1 LQQSAMVD
9 NQFRGL
15 NMVIPIAIDMKT
27 WWSSLAIDF
36 PNDNIPVLNDKRDW
50 KVTGNF
56 LVQENSFAIQ
66 GAPSTFAFNDFEP
79 WAMEV
84 FLTMNNF

>member
-1 LQQSAMVD
+1 
-9 NQFRGL
+9 
-15 NMVIPIAIDMKT
+15 MVIPRNIGIKE
-27 WWSSLAIDF
+27 WWDSLAIDF
-36 PNDNIPVLNDKRDW
+36 PNDNIPLLKDEKNW

-66 GAPSTFAFNDFEP
+66 GAPSTFAFNEFQP

-84 FLTMNNF
+84 FNTMNNF